1 MDLKEAIRAVAA
13 EPTNMKARAALAGAL
28 EAAGVPEAAN
38 VWKATVRCACGR
50 GQFFVALALARR
62 YLSPDALDDAL
73 AEMARRFGAG
83 RPRQGPIVALPPSK
97 PLEVEVPEDPDE
109 LTYAALRVGTD
120 IESLVLP
127 AFARMP
133 AVPIFEDLPSD
144 EFVALARE
152 VEPVALFD
160 GDDLM
165 IQNATDRAVYVLVRG
180 QARAVTLK
188 PDGAEVELGVLA
200 GPTVLGE
207 MALLTAVPRRSSV
220 TSLGNGLAWRIDAE
234 RLVQLAAEQPG
245 LIERMRNLVKARLL
259 HDLLQSSRVL
269 ASVENQGLVLSA
281 FAVRNIPPGAEIF
294 PQGAP
299 PPGLFFLLHGTG
311 EVWTADGGGIPRKV
325 AVLTEGDAFGEMS
338 LLTGD
343 PTTAAVRMPHG
354 GIVLHLAPD
363 DYKRISGD
371 AEDLAA
377 ELSQLSDVRRGK
389 LELFRRE
396 LEIYEQ
402 SGVDPDDVM
411 EIDES
416 WVLEIDAE

>member
-1 MDLKEAIRAVAA
+1 MNLEDAIRAVAA
-13 EPTNMKARAALAGAL
+13 EPTNMKARAGLAGAL
-28 EAAGVPEAAN
+28 EAAGAPEAEN

-62 YLSPDALDDAL
+62 YLSPEALEDAL

-83 RPRQGPIVALPPSK
+83 RPRQGPIVALPSPTPST
-97 PLEVEVPEDPDE
+97 VEVPEDPDDQIF
-109 LTYAALRVGTD
+109 TALRVGTD

-127 AFARMP
+127 KFARMP
-133 AVPIFEDLPSD
+133 SIPLFEDLPES

-152 VEPVALFD
+152 VEPVALFQ

-165 IQNATDRAVYVLVRG
+165 IQDATDRAVYVLVRG
-180 QARAVTLK
+180 RAKAMTRK
-188 PDGAEVELGVLA
+188 PDGAHVDLGEVA

-220 TSLGNGLAWRIDAE
+220 TSLGNGLAWKIDAE
-234 RLVQLAAEQPG
+234 RLVGLAAEQPG
-245 LIERMRNLVKARLL
+245 LIDRMRNLVKARLL
-259 HDLLQSSRVL
+259 HDLLKSSAVL
-269 ASVENQGLVLSA
+269 SQIENQGLVLAA
-281 FAVRNIPPGAEIF
+281 FAVRSFAEGSEVF
-294 PQGAP
+294 AQGAP

-311 EVWTADGGGIPRKV
+311 EVWTADDSGTPRKV

-354 GIVLHLAPD
+354 GITLHLSPEA
-363 DYKRISGD
+363 YSGLRSG
-371 AEDLAA
+371 AADLEAGLA
-377 ELSQLSDVRRGK
+377 DLMDVRRGK

-396 LEIYEQ
+396 RALYDEA
-402 SGVDPDDVM
+402 GVAADEVVM

-416 WVLEIDAE
+416 WVMEVE